1 MKLVLRLRFTPLRAK
16 TTRKI
21 NMTHYNLAFIGFGNV
36 ARALARLLERKRGLL
51 ESQYEI
57 TYSVT
62 GIATGSHGFAVNPDR
77 LDVNNALELVESGK
91 SIDLISSSP
100 VSNSLDVIQ
109 HSNADVMFENSP
121 VNTQT
126 GQPAID
132 HIKSALELG
141 MHAITANKGPV
152 VHGYRELTDLAESKE
167 KKFRFESAVLGGAPV
182 FSVMRE
188 AFPLAEL
195 ASIKGIFNA
204 TTNIILSRME
214 SGESYED
221 AVKFCQSIGVAE
233 RDPTND
239 VDGWDAAIKVA
250 ALVTVLM
257 DTPMTPQQV
266 NPTGIR
272 GITSEMIAKAKA
284 DGKRYKL
291 VCSAEKVGDKVEA
304 SVGPELVDSSSPLYG
319 MMNSNTGVTFRTDV
333 ILDYSITQS
342 ERPGMQGGPV
352 ETAYGLFADF
362 VSVANI
368 AN

>member
-1 MKLVLRLRFTPLRAK
+1 MK
-16 TTRKI
+16 
-21 NMTHYNLAFIGFGNV
+21 YNLAFIGFGNV
-36 ARALARLLERKRGLL
+36 ARSLARLLERKQELL
-51 ESQYEI
+51 KSKYDI
-57 TYSVT
+57 TYSIT
-62 GIATGSHGFAVNPDR
+62 GIATGSHGFAVNPNG
-77 LDVNNALELVESGK
+77 LDIQQALSLAESGK
-91 SIDLISSSP
+91 SIAPLSTFQVEDSLAVIKNSSA
-100 VSNSLDVIQ
+100 N
-109 HSNADVMFENSP
+109 VMFENSP
-121 VNTQT
+121 VNTKT

-132 HIKSALELG
+132 HIRAALNLG

-152 VHGYRELTDLAESKE
+152 VHGYRELTALAESKG

-182 FSVMRE
+182 FSVFRE

-195 ASIKGIFNA
+195 TSIKGIFNA

-214 SGESYED
+214 NGESYED
-221 AVKFCQSIGVAE
+221 AVKYCQSIGVAE
-233 RDPTND
+233 TDPTND

-291 VCSAEKVGDKVEA
+291 VCSAEKVGDKVNA
-304 SVGPELVDSSSPLYG
+304 SVAPQLVDTSSPLYG
-319 MMNSNTGVTFRTDV
+319 MMNSSTGLTLRTDV
-333 ILDYSITQS
+333 ILDYSITLS
-342 ERPGMQGGPV
+342 EKPGLQGGPI

-362 VSVANI
+362 VNVVK
-368 AN
+368 

>member
-1 MKLVLRLRFTPLRAK
+1 MS
-16 TTRKI
+16 
-21 NMTHYNLAFIGFGNV
+21 HYKLAFIGFGNV
-36 ARALARLLERKRGLL
+36 ARALARLLERKRDLMKSKYG
-51 ESQYEI
+51 I
-57 TYSVT
+57 AYSVT
-62 GIATGSHGFAVNPDR
+62 GIATGSHGFAANPDG
-77 LDVNNALELVESGK
+77 LDVNKALELVESK
-91 SIDLISSSP
+91 QSVYPLSSFD
-100 VSNSLDVIQ
+100 VQDSLAVIQ

-132 HIKSALELG
+132 HISTALELG

-152 VHGYRELTDLAESKE
+152 VHGYRELTALAESKG

-195 ASIKGIFNA
+195 SSIKGIFNA

-214 SGESYED
+214 NGESYED

-233 RDPTND
+233 TDPTND

-272 GITSEMIAKAKA
+272 GITSGMIAKAKA
-284 DGKRYKL
+284 EGRRYKL
-291 VCSAEKVGDKVEA
+291 VCSAEKVGDTVKA
-304 SVGPELVDSSSPLYG
+304 SVAPELVDSTSPLYG
-319 MMNSNTGVTFRTDV
+319 MMNSSTGLTMRTDI
-333 ILDYSITQS
+333 ILDYSITLS
-342 ERPGMQGGPV
+342 EKPGMQGGPV

-362 VSVANI
+362 VNI
-368 AN
+368 VRLSS

>member
-1 MKLVLRLRFTPLRAK
+1 
-16 TTRKI
+16 
-21 NMTHYNLAFIGFGNV
+21 MTHYKLAFIGFGNV
-36 ARALARLLERKRGLL
+36 ARALARLLERKSSLMK
-51 ESQYEI
+51 SKYDI

-62 GIATGSHGFAVNPDR
+62 GIATGRHGFAVNPDG
-77 LDVNNALELVESGK
+77 LDVQKALELVENKQSVSSLS
-91 SIDLISSSP
+91 SIP
-100 VSNSLDVIQ
+100 VNNSIEVIQ
-109 HSNADVMFENSP
+109 NSKADVMFENSP

-132 HIKSALELG
+132 HIRTALELG

-152 VHGYRELTDLAESKE
+152 VHGYRNLTALAESKGR
-167 KKFRFESAVLGGAPV
+167 KFRFESAVLGGAPV

-188 AFPLAEL
+188 AFPLAEI
-195 ASIKGIFNA
+195 SSFKGIFNA
-204 TTNIILSRME
+204 TTNVILSRME
-214 SGESYED
+214 NGETYEQ
-221 AVKFCQSIGVAE
+221 ALAFAQSVGLAE
-233 RDPTND
+233 TDPTND

-257 DTPMTPQQV
+257 DIPMTPQQV

-284 DGKRYKL
+284 EGKRYKL
-291 VCSAEKVGDKVEA
+291 VCSAEKVGDMVKA
-304 SVGPELVDSSSPLYG
+304 SVAPELVDSSSPLYG
-319 MMNSNTGVTFRTDV
+319 MTNSNTGATIRTDV

-362 VSVANI
+362 VNLAK
-368 AN
+368 